1 MRVAKGFTDVYLQRV
16 SSSSFSTSFNQSE
29 KASLLVSKATFPN
42 RKSRAQETIME
53 NGAEQNATAIHA
65 VPSFPEHPFSV
76 ASFSLKQVIPNVLK
90 KLESGI

>member
-1 MRVAKGFTDVYLQRV
+1 
-16 SSSSFSTSFNQSE
+16 
-29 KASLLVSKATFPN
+29 
-42 RKSRAQETIME
+42 ME

-90 KLESGI
+90 KLESGIWRTILANIESTFLQYQN

>member
-1 MRVAKGFTDVYLQRV
+1 
-16 SSSSFSTSFNQSE
+16 
-29 KASLLVSKATFPN
+29 
-42 RKSRAQETIME
+42 ME

-65 VPSFPEHPFSV
+65 VPSFPDHPFSV